1 MQEGAVVMR
10 ENPWMSQAQWI
21 CWNPILLA
29 DADKRNAYVESLRKQ
44 LALCRASNPQMQ
56 RWTAAAWQI
65 YEAALAHPPAYQGNG
80 NDAMLPA
87 YITAFQLLDMFV
99 LTGGSPTF
107 FQNLRK
113 TRWFRQL
120 RAGSGAEPRRILDA
134 VCSRFL
140 SSHKK
145 KKRSARYARKLGA
158 PLETYLA
165 LAQKNIAFQKRRPLR
180 VLVTGLMS
188 AGKSTF
194 LNALLGRKILPMQNL
209 ACTSKIYALVN
220 KPYEDGY
227 IYEDD
232 GALVLD
238 AGERELFAD
247 DPQNANDFTS
257 VGLAFHGGLAGERV
271 VLYDSPGV
279 NASTHE
285 AHRDITARFLDAG
298 GADVILY
305 VMNFTQLMTDDD
317 AAHARFVLESLGR
330 RKILF
335 VVNKVDE
342 IKKDESLEATM
353 RNVTRFL
360 EDIGFLQPI
369 VCPVSA
375 DAAFF
380 EKRVAAGEDMDV
392 LDDMK
397 YVVYQKKLAALQ
409 LATYYRSRFPAYFA
423 AWQKPPAQDLLQ
435 DSGLAFVEHLMKRM
449 R

>member
-1 MQEGAVVMR
+1 MR
-10 ENPWMSQAQWI
+10 ENSWMSQAQWI
-21 CWNPILLA
+21 RWNPILLA
-29 DADKRNAYVESLRKQ
+29 DADKRKAYAESLRKQ

-65 YEAALAHPPAYQGNG
+65 YEAALAHPSAYQGDDNA
-80 NDAMLPA
+80 AMLPA
-87 YITAFQLLDMFV
+87 YVPAFQLLDLFA
-99 LTGGSPTF
+99 LTGGSPAF
-107 FQNLRK
+107 FPNLRK
-113 TRWFRQL
+113 KRLFHRL
-120 RAGSGAEPRRILDA
+120 RAESGAEPRRILDD
-134 VCSRFL
+134 VHSRFL
-140 SSHKK
+140 SPRKGKK
-145 KKRSARYARKLGA
+145 RFARSARKLA
-158 PLETYLA
+158 KPLETYLG
-165 LAQKNIAFQKRRPLR
+165 LAQKTLAFQKRRPLR

-209 ACTSKIYALVN
+209 ACTSKIHALVN

-232 GALVLD
+232 CVLVLD

-285 AHRDITARFLDAG
+285 AHRDITAQFLAAG

-317 AAHARFVLESLGR
+317 AAHARFVCQNIKG
-330 RKILF
+330 KNILF

-342 IKKDESLEATM
+342 IKTEESLEKTM
-353 RNVTRFL
+353 GNATRFL
-360 EDIGFLQPI
+360 EGIGFPQPL

-380 EKRVAAGEDMDV
+380 EKCVMAGESMDV
-392 LDDMK
+392 LDQMK
-397 YVVYQKKLAALQ
+397 YIVYQKKLASLQ
-409 LATYYRSRFPAYFA
+409 LASYYRNHFPAYFGN
-423 AWQKPPAQDLLQ
+423 WRDLPEHDLLQ
-435 DSGLAFVEHLMKRM
+435 DSGLAFAEHLIKRM
-449 R
+449 G